1 MIGTIIGDIVGSPY
15 ELNTV
20 MEVGGVDW
28 EPLFHPTLSKYT
40 DDSVLTCATADAI
53 LEIQKNRE
61 DDNDD
66 ELLSKD
72 KVFAEK
78 YREWARKYP
87 NRGYGGTFWAWA
99 NQDLDIVNKSYAD
112 GCMMRCSPIGIY
124 WRNFMSA
131 ALEVAEESIQYTHN
145 SPESLRG
152 TSAIVSA
159 ICMGFQGKTKQ
170 QIKAFVEEQYGCWL
184 ECSVQTVRD
193 TWDKRNIRCNIT
205 CAQSLI
211 CFLNSQDFESAIR
224 LAVYSMGDCD
234 TIAAIAGSLAE
245 AFYGPKSIPRWM
257 IEEAKKRLP
266 KEMIDLMNKFYEY
279 NSICDDSPYKN
290 FII

>member
-1 MIGTIIGDIVGSPY
+1 MIGAVIGDMVGSPY

-20 MEVGGVDW
+20 MEVDNPAW

-40 DDSVLTCATADAI
+40 DDTVLTMATADAVLKTYNPI
-53 LEIQKNRE
+53 IVGS
-61 DDNDD
+61 D
-66 ELLSKD
+66 SVKD
-72 KVFAEK
+72 RKFADAYK
-78 YREWARKYP
+78 RWALKYP
-87 NRGYGGTFWAWA
+87 NKGYGGTFWAWA
-99 NQDLDIVNKSYAD
+99 NQDLEIRNRSYAD
-112 GCMMRCSPIGIY
+112 GCMMRCSPIGIFY
-124 WRNFMSA
+124 WNKMEK
-131 ALEVAEESIQYTHN
+131 ALEMAEASIQWTHN

-159 ICMGFQGKTKQ
+159 ICMGFQHKTKQ
-170 QIKAFVEEQYGCWL
+170 QIKAFVEEQFGCWL
-184 ECSVQTVRD
+184 EDSIQQVRD

-224 LAVYSMGDCD
+224 LAVYSQGDAD
-234 TIAAIAGSLAE
+234 TIACIAGSLAE

-266 KEMIDLMNKFYEY
+266 QEMIDLMNTFYKTVPENY
-279 NSICDDSPYKN
+279 DGIV
-290 FII
+290 I

>member
-1 MIGTIIGDIVGSPY
+1 MIGAIVGDMIGSPY

-20 MEVGGVDW
+20 MEVGSVGW
-28 EPLFHPTLSKYT
+28 EPLFHPTLSKFT
-40 DDSVLTCATADAI
+40 DDTVLTMATADAI
-53 LEIQKNRE
+53 LFASSCNNDLPQDKLFANRY
-61 DDNDD
+61 
-66 ELLSKD
+66 K
-72 KVFAEK
+72 
-78 YREWARKYP
+78 EWALKYP
-87 NRGYGGTFWAWA
+87 NRGYGGTFWSWA
-99 NQDLDIVNKSYAD
+99 NQDLDIKNTSYAD

-124 WRNFMSA
+124 WRNFMSV
-131 ALEVAEESIQYTHN
+131 ALEVANNSIQWTHN

-152 TSAIVSA
+152 ISAITAA

-224 LAVYSMGDCD
+224 LAVYSQGDCD

-266 KEMIDLMNKFYEY
+266 QEMIDLMNKFYEY
-279 NSICDDSPYKN
+279 NSIREDSPYKG